1 MIKKWIS
8 LLLLLVLTVTCA
20 CSCSAPQKEESDEPL
35 NERESILEELL
46 LEAQQDPSSHARGT
60 HVRVMYTT
68 FEECLSTATHIVS
81 ATYTGE
87 YETNGIYKDLVFV
100 VEDQYKGAA
109 LADEFHLRVWDADIT
124 VEGGN
129 FSYSQSAED
138 YKAGTTYLLVLQK
151 HASKDLPY
159 DHYLSPGNI
168 MITNDYALMYG
179 GGDIQN
185 HSTELKDSSWDG
197 IVDYIK
203 NYVKESVPSAAQQ

>member
-8 LLLLLVLTVTCA
+8 LLLLLVLTATCA

-46 LEAQQDPSSHARGT
+46 LAAQQDPSSHARGT
-60 HVRVMYTT
+60 HVRVMYAT

-151 HASKDLPY
+151 HVSKNLPY

-168 MITNDYALMYG
+168 MITNDCALMYG

-203 NYVKESVPSAAQQ
+203 NHVKESVPSVDQQ